1 MIQGD
6 MKNLDQELFLFHP
19 LLQKGLQYLKNTDF
33 SKLAAGRYE
42 IDGDILFALVQ
53 EYEPQPKQDRKAETH
68 AKYADVQYV
77 AQGQECI
84 GFARLTP
91 DCEVAE
97 DKLAEKDAVFYKT
110 VKDEVDLV
118 LDAGSYAVF
127 MPADVHRPCCLG
139 PAGRVQVKKVVL
151 KVKVS
156 VLK

>member
-1 MIQGD
+1 
-6 MKNLDQELFLFHP
+6 MKNLTQEMALFHP
-19 LLQKGLQYLKNTDF
+19 LLQKGMQYLRDTDF
-33 SKLAAGRYE
+33 AKLAVGRYE
-42 IDGDILFALVQ
+42 IDGDNLFALVQ
-53 EYEPQPKQDRKAETH
+53 EYEPQPKPERKAETH

-91 DCEVAE
+91 ACEVAE

-110 VKDEVDLV
+110 VKDEVGLV
-118 LDAGSYAVF
+118 LNAGAYAVF

-139 PAGRVQVKKVVL
+139 PAGKVRVKKVVL

-156 VLK
+156 ELK